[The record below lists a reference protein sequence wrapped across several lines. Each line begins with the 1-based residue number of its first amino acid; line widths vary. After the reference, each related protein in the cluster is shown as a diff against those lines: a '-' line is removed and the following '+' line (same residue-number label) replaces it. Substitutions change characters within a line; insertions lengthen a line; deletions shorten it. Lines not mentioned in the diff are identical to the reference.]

1 MTTHSY
7 SDWWL
12 AVDGQP
18 TGPYSEAYLQTAAAG
33 GIIRVD
39 QLVSPVGGSEWKSL
53 SLWPSFQDVVTT
65 GDSVAAHPIAGER
78 HSRMDRILQQL
89 FAWFLLIWQPLQLL
103 GGFISFAVTP
113 ARFLDNSPP
122 RVFERSLMGLNI
134 VLGIIF
140 TALAWTGGLR
150 LYRRKRDAAYW
161 TTIGLAGEWIL
172 GFASLLLL
180 DFLQALADPQQLNPE
195 NTVQPGTE
203 SLAWALFVF
212 FGALTVGILQ
222 IGSLVWVWIRRDRP

>member
-1 MTTHSY
+1 MTTHTY

-33 GIIRVD
+33 GIIRAD
-39 QLVSPVGGSEWKSL
+39 QLVSPVGGTEWRSL

-65 GDSVAAHPIAGER
+65 GTASAHSHARGS
-78 HSRMDRILQQL
+78 HSPLDRILQPL
-89 FAWFLLIWQPLQLL
+89 FAWFLLIWSPLQLL
-103 GGFISFAVTP
+103 GGFVSVAFTP

-122 RVFERSLMGLNI
+122 RMFETSLTGVNI

-140 TALAWTGGLR
+140 ATLAWMGGLR
-150 LYRRKRDAAYW
+150 LLFRKRDAAYW
-161 TTIGLAGEWIL
+161 TTIGLVGEWFL

-180 DFLQALADPQQLNPE
+180 DFLQALVDPRQLNPQ
-195 NTVQPGTE
+195 NAVQPGTE
-203 SLAWALFVF
+203 SLGWSLLVF
-212 FGALTVGILQ
+212 FGVLTAAVLE